1 MSSGLMNTEP
11 GGEGDQYQPETQ
23 PDAVNQQQ
31 EQSKADRGVRTAEN
45 IRYGQTI
52 SEGGMGGMTT
62 EAGGSANQGSS
73 SPSQWIQDSSDVPLM
88 VDLIGGY
95 GSIDTQSNQ
104 DGAEASR
111 EAQGYSTGGSGVGA

>member
-1 MSSGLMNTEP
+1 
-11 GGEGDQYQPETQ
+11 
-23 PDAVNQQQ
+23 
-31 EQSKADRGVRTAEN
+31 
-45 IRYGQTI
+45 
-52 SEGGMGGMTT
+52 MGGMTT
-62 EAGGSANQGSS
+62 KAGGSANQGSS